1 MSKQWNQKNAQYDRI
16 KKEALK
22 VHFEGVQKM
31 VSRIKKNKR
40 SIAKI
45 MKAYSDKKF
54 GKGINEFGQKYN
66 TNYLEGIIQ
75 ALEFT
80 LFSFGYDKAN
90 IATKKDLD
98 NLIER
103 LEKQGEN

>member
-1 MSKQWNQKNAQYDRI
+1 M
-16 KKEALK
+16 KKERKQDDRKERNALK

-31 VSRIKKNKR
+31 VSTIKKNKR

-45 MKAYSDKKF
+45 MRAYGDKKF
-54 GKGINEFGQKYN
+54 GKGINEFGQKYSV
-66 TNYLEGIIQ
+66 NYLEGIIQ
-75 ALEFT
+75 AFEFT